1 MICPTFLPE
10 KNKRFHMAQLDR
22 LEWTDMDWANYLN
35 CSIEKINEYKKIL
48 SANIVM
54 EIKQISSYPMYEF
67 QIYRRVTGQKGRKRK
82 TPVFFDWSHQSHDR
96 TEVVNNANIIISS
109 LTLKDEIATKF
120 NVPKAAVQMMLIR
133 EK

>member
-1 MICPTFLPE
+1 
-10 KNKRFHMAQLDR
+10 MAQLDR